1 MSTYLVFTRDK
12 MLDEKEFAVY
22 AEEAKATVAGHPVK
36 VLAFYGAHEDLEG
49 PATEGTVIFEFPNR
63 EAAMAWYNGPTY
75 RKAREHRLKAAIYR
89 VALVEGI

>member
-22 AEEAKATVAGHPVK
+22 SAEAKQTVAGHPLK

-63 EAAMAWYNGPTY
+63 QAAMTWYNSPAY
-75 RKAREHRLKAAIYR
+75 RKAREHRFEGAVYR
-89 VALVEGI
+89 VTLVEGI